1 MPVEVR
7 EEVTSSDSGPVG
19 TQTTQVA
26 SSHQV
31 MTKGE
36 VQDAH
41 SDRGNAWIWYVVGLV
56 DLLLLLRIVFK
67 LFGAKSVGFADFLYG
82 ITDIFVA
89 PFRGIFSNVQVDKAY
104 FDSAALLAIAVIAL
118 IGWAIS
124 KLIDLMARPVTSDK
138 V

>member
-7 EEVTSSDSGPVG
+7 EEVTNNNTGVTSG
-19 TQTTQVA
+19 QTTQVA
-26 SSHQV
+26 SSRQV
-31 MTKGE
+31 MTQGE

-41 SDRGNAWIWYVVGLV
+41 TDRGNAWIWYVVGLV
-56 DLLLLLRIVFK
+56 DLLLLIRIVFK
-67 LFGAKSVGFADFLYG
+67 LFGAKSVGFADLLYG

-89 PFRGIFSNVQVDKAY
+89 PFRGIFSNVQVEKAY
-104 FDSAALLAIAVIAL
+104 FDSAALLAIVVFAF

-124 KLIDLMARPVTSDK
+124 KLIDLLARPVTSSK